1 MQPLEPLFQ
10 VADLLAK
17 GFIPS
22 EAHAAIRLGAT
33 VSRSPLIR
41 GIVVGDFVRRLVAR
55 PIAQQASED
64 VEKATKTFQF
74 ALRTRAG
81 CECVGHVLDT
91 LAEMDENAALLSVDG
106 VGAFDLISRKSTMEG
121 LLDVPNEESCFHLC
135 ASSTILR
142 PLSCG
147 RSRGNSQLRPSRGG
161 ERTRRPVDAPP
172 LQPGQHR
179 GLCAVAERLRPG
191 EQRETLDDSRWVRWW
206 KKKTESNANPTTVGT
221 AAVTTDWSPHSPSTW
236 MKIAES

>member
-22 EAHAAIRLGAT
+22 EAHAAIRLDAITALKKPTG
-33 VSRSPLIR
+33 VIR
-41 GIVVGDFVRRLVAR
+41 GIVVGDFVGRLVAR
-55 PIAQQASED
+55 PIAQQVSED
-64 VEKATKTFQF
+64 VEQATKPFQF

-106 VGAFDLISRKSTMEG
+106 AGAFDLISRKSTTEG
-121 LLDVPNEESCFHLC
+121 FFRRAEWGQVASICVPPQRFSVHFLWEVERGQST
-135 ASSTILR
+135 SSLK
-142 PLSCG
+142 
-147 RSRGNSQLRPSRGG
+147 GG

-172 LQPGQHR
+172 LQPRATSRLVCSG
-179 GLCAVAERLRPG
+179 GEVASG
-191 EQRETLDDSRWVRWW
+191 EQRETLDDSDGSDGE
-206 KKKTESNANPTTVGT
+206 KTN
-221 AAVTTDWSPHSPSTW
+221 
-236 MKIAES
+236 